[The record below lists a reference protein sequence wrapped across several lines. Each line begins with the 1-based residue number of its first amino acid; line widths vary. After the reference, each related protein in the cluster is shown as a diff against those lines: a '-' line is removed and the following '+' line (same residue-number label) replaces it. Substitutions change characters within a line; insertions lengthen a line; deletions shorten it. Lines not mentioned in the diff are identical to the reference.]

1 MRGTQYAGQRQTNMR
16 FAQPHGRK
24 REFGAAD
31 AFEMGTPNGED
42 VRDQALSLSLSPSGF
57 LSSDAMCLYTHFVL
71 RMLVG
76 VHSNIFLKRFLS
88 AKII

>member
-42 VRDQALSLSLSPSGF
+42 VRDQALSLSLTEWVF
-57 LSSDAMCLYTHFVL
+57 
-71 RMLVG
+71 
-76 VHSNIFLKRFLS
+76 IK
-88 AKII
+88 